1 MSIEDHLKTA
11 QVYLSEASKLYEEDY
26 RADVC
31 EKVWAAVKHAT
42 IALTTRFL
50 GVTPSPHPKR
60 PSFMLGLPERFVGS
74 PLGRALLIP
83 PIGFPMLGA
92 SHSSA
97 GGGPPA

>member
-1 MSIEDHLKTA
+1 VSVEEHLRTA
-11 QVYLSEASKLYEEDY
+11 QIYLSETFKLYEEGY
-26 RADVC
+26 RAGVC
-31 EKVWAAVKHAT
+31 EKVWAAVKHTT

-74 PLGRALLIP
+74 PLGRTHLIP
-83 PIGFPMLGA
+83 PIGFPILGA

>member
-1 MSIEDHLKTA
+1 MSVEEHLRTA
-11 QVYLSEASKLYEEDY
+11 QVYLSEASKLYEEGY

-31 EKVWAAVKHAT
+31 EKVWATVKHAT

-60 PSFMLGLPERFVGS
+60 PSFMLGLPERFVGF
-74 PLGRALLIP
+74 PLGSALLIP
-83 PIGFPMLGA
+83 ISDPHAWGITF
-92 SHSSA
+92 SA